1 MCNSLYACISLIKIV
16 YLCME
21 NLFRMALDYGAYIAM
36 AGIGLYAIFVGEII
50 SIFNYMLEPS
60 GQALLDDFIKP
71 PVEPTAKILQFISIG
86 VAPGLVMSAT
96 SFMIARRFGSKQIG
110 WLIIAGGLVLLIGMF
125 YANTMIDGIEK
136 DLRVFT
142 VTVTPPLFMAVS
154 IPMMVVGAL
163 LFRIKK
169 RPKKYF

>member
-1 MCNSLYACISLIKIV
+1 MA
-16 YLCME
+16 
-21 NLFRMALDYGAYIAM
+21 NLFRMALQYGAYIAM
-36 AGIGLYAIFVGEII
+36 AGIGLYAIFVGEMI

-60 GQALLDDFIKP
+60 GEALLDDFIKP
-71 PVEPTAKILQFISIG
+71 PVDASGKILQFISIG
-86 VAPGLVMSAT
+86 VAPGLVMTAT
-96 SFMIARRFGSKQIG
+96 SYMLARKFGSKQIG

-142 VTVTPPLFMAVS
+142 VTITPPLFMAVS

-163 LFRIKK
+163 LFRLKK

>member
-1 MCNSLYACISLIKIV
+1 MT
-16 YLCME
+16 
-21 NLFRMALDYGAYIAM
+21 NLFRMALQYGAYIAM
-36 AGIGLYAIFVGEII
+36 AGIGLYAIFVGEMI

-60 GQALLDDFIKP
+60 GEALLDDFIKP
-71 PVEPTAKILQFISIG
+71 PVDASGKILQFISIG

-96 SFMIARRFGSKQIG
+96 SYMIARKFGSKQIG

-142 VTVTPPLFMAVS
+142 VTITPPLFMAVS
-154 IPMMVVGAL
+154 IPMMIVGAL
-163 LFRIKK
+163 LFRLKK
-169 RPKKYF
+169 RPKRYF